1 MYFTKEDILKI
12 QQALSQL
19 GVKDSEFQE
28 TSLPKWNDYI
38 TIVQDDKNKK
48 VSVQKFLNQFVN
60 ESFINLTAKYDTA
73 YVSIKEAIKDIPITQ
88 RKKGLLISF
97 IDIDKEWRL
106 YQFKGELSQF
116 NNYTLWDDVF
126 SLEKYVI
133 NSFLP
138 DEEDITIT
146 DRDFNGNS
154 KLKFKDKKYD
164 PSTFSGIGYK
174 ILRKNIVRRVNDD
187 GTIDYINYLSPNEFS
202 DSNTIYEIR
211 YDFDL
216 NGKEIQLLENCTLY
230 YNGGSLNNGTII
242 YSNTN
247 LVGQIVNNNI
257 IYEGEYNSLDKTFQ
271 DLLDKI
277 ADTNE
282 SLNSFKDYT
291 GDRFYNVENQ
301 ISEINDKIQIQKG
314 TTEQRPNVTTDDE
327 GFQYYDTTLHK
338 PIWWNGTQWIDGTNT
353 PV

>member
-19 GVKDSEFQE
+19 GVKDSELQE

-38 TIVQDDKNKK
+38 TIVQDNKNKK

-60 ESFINLTAKYDTA
+60 ESFINLTAKYDTS
-73 YVSIKEAIKDIPITQ
+73 YVSIEEAIKSVPATQ

-97 IDIDKEWRL
+97 IDNNKEWKL

-126 SLEKYVI
+126 SLEKYVV
-133 NSFLP
+133 NSVLP

-146 DRDFNGNS
+146 DKDSNGNS

-164 PSTFSGIGYK
+164 PSTYSGMGYK

-187 GTIDYINYLSPNEFS
+187 GTISYINHLCSNDFP
-202 DSNTIYEIR
+202 DSNTIYEIK
-211 YDFDL
+211 YDFNLDEDGL
-216 NGKEIQLLENCTLY
+216 YLPDNCVLF
-230 YNGGSLNNGTII
+230 YNGGSITNGPIIGNAQIIGVQNNSRI
-242 YSNTN
+242 
-247 LVGQIVNNNI
+247 
-257 IYEGEYNSLDKTFQ
+257 
-271 DLLDKI
+271 
-277 ADTNE
+277 
-282 SLNSFKDYT
+282 
-291 GDRFYNVENQ
+291 
-301 ISEINDKIQIQKG
+301 KG
-314 TTEQRPNVTTDDE
+314 TTAQRPDNIAE
-327 GFQYYDTTLHK
+327 GYQYYDTTLHE

>member
-12 QQALSQL
+12 QQALEQL
-19 GVKDSEFQE
+19 GVKDSELQE

-38 TIVQDDKNKK
+38 TIVQDNKNKK

-60 ESFINLTAKYDTA
+60 ESFINLTAKYDIA

-97 IDIDKEWRL
+97 IDTNKEWKL

-116 NNYTLWDDVF
+116 NNYTLWDDIF
-126 SLEKYVI
+126 NLEKYVI
-133 NSFLP
+133 NSLLP
-138 DEEDITIT
+138 DEEDITMT
-146 DRDFNGNS
+146 DKSSNNNS
-154 KLKFKDKKYD
+154 KLKFKDRKYD
-164 PSTFSGIGYK
+164 PSTFSGMGYK

-242 YSNTN
+242 YNNTN
-247 LVGQIVNNNI
+247 LVGQITNNNI
-257 IYEGEYNSLDKTFQ
+257 IYEGEYNSLNKTFQ

-277 ADTNE
+277 SDTNE
-282 SLNSFKDYT
+282 LLNSFKDYT
-291 GDRFYNVENQ
+291 GDRLYNIENQ

-314 TTEQRPNVTTDDE
+314 TTEQRPNLTTDDE
-327 GFQYYDTTLHK
+327 GFQCYDTTLHK

>member
-12 QQALSQL
+12 QQGLSQL
-19 GVKDSEFQE
+19 GVKDSELQE

-38 TIVQDDKNKK
+38 TIVQDGKNKK

-73 YVSIKEAIKDIPITQ
+73 YVSIKEAIKDIPTTQ

-97 IDIDKEWRL
+97 IDINKEWRL

-116 NNYTLWDDVF
+116 NNYTLWDDIF

-133 NSFLP
+133 NSLLP
-138 DEEDITIT
+138 DEEDITSI
-146 DRDFNGNS
+146 DKDFNGNS

-164 PSTFSGIGYK
+164 PSTFSGMGHK

-187 GTIDYINYLSPNEFS
+187 GTIEYINYLSANEFS
-202 DSNTIYEIR
+202 DSNTIYEIK

-230 YNGGSLNNGTII
+230 YNGGSLKNGTII
-242 YSNTN
+242 YNNTN
-247 LVGQIVNNNI
+247 LVGQITNTNI

-291 GDRFYNVENQ
+291 GDRFYNIENQ

-314 TTEQRPNVTTDDE
+314 TTEQRPNLTTDDE
-327 GFQYYDTTLHK
+327 GFQYFDTTLHE

>member
-12 QQALSQL
+12 QQALAQL
-19 GVKDSEFQE
+19 GVKDSELQE

-38 TIVQDDKNKK
+38 TIVQDNKNKK

-97 IDIDKEWRL
+97 IDINKEWRL

-116 NNYTLWDDVF
+116 NNYTLWDDIF

-133 NSFLP
+133 NSLLP

-164 PSTFSGIGYK
+164 PSTFSGMGYK
-174 ILRKNIVRRVNDD
+174 ILRKNIVRRINDD
-187 GTIDYINYLSPNEFS
+187 GTIDYINYLSANEFS
-202 DSNTIYEIR
+202 DSNTIYEIK

-216 NGKEIQLLENCTLY
+216 NNKEIQLLENCTLY
-230 YNGGSLNNGTII
+230 YNGGSLKNGSIV
-242 YSNTN
+242 YNNTN
-247 LVGQIVNNNI
+247 LVGQITNTNI
-257 IYEGEYNSLDKTFQ
+257 IYEGKYNSLDKTFQ

-277 ADTNE
+277 ENTNE
-282 SLNSFKDYT
+282 LLNSFKDYT
-291 GDRFYNVENQ
+291 GDEFQNVKSE

-327 GFQYYDTTLHK
+327 GFQYYDTILHK

>member
-12 QQALSQL
+12 QQALAQL
-19 GVKDSEFQE
+19 GVKDSELQE
-28 TSLPKWNDYI
+28 TSLHKWNDYI
-38 TIVQDDKNKK
+38 TIVQANKNKK

-97 IDIDKEWRL
+97 IDTNKDWRL

-126 SLEKYVI
+126 NLEKYVI
-133 NSFLP
+133 NSLLP

-146 DRDFNGNS
+146 DKDSNGNS

-164 PSTFSGIGYK
+164 PSTFSGMGHK

-187 GTIDYINYLSPNEFS
+187 GTIDYINYLSANEFS
-202 DSNTIYEIR
+202 DSNTIYEIK

-230 YNGGSLNNGTII
+230 YN
-242 YSNTN
+242 
-247 LVGQIVNNNI
+247 
-257 IYEGEYNSLDKTFQ
+257 
-271 DLLDKI
+271 
-277 ADTNE
+277 
-282 SLNSFKDYT
+282 
-291 GDRFYNVENQ
+291 
-301 ISEINDKIQIQKG
+301 
-314 TTEQRPNVTTDDE
+314 
-327 GFQYYDTTLHK
+327 
-338 PIWWNGTQWIDGTNT
+338 
-353 PV
+353 